1 MNILNLIPAPY
12 RFAVQA
18 AGIVALGVVLM
29 IGYYRLMSYH
39 EDIGYQRATAA
50 CTADKL
56 VAEQAANQRE
66 AEYQSQL
73 RKANH
78 DAEERQAALAADIDS
93 LNRQLERVRNDR
105 NAMRARVAEL
115 SAEAARRVADACIEV
130 HGECAERYSAL
141 AKETGRVVSDCQTLI
156 DSWPK

>member
-1 MNILNLIPAPY
+1 MNILDLIPAPY
-12 RFAVQA
+12 RFGVQI
-18 AGIVALGVVLM
+18 AGIVAIGIALM
-29 IGYYRLMSYH
+29 TGYLLLISYH
-39 EDIGYQRATAA
+39 EKIGYQRATAA

-66 AEYQSQL
+66 ADYQTQV

-78 DAEERQAALAADIDS
+78 DAEERQAALAADIDN
-93 LNRQLERVRNDR
+93 LNRQLERVRHDR
-105 NAMRARVAEL
+105 DAMRARVAEL
-115 SAEAARRVADACIEV
+115 SGEAARRVADACIEV
-130 HGECAERYSAL
+130 HGECTDRYSAL